1 MKKLMFIGLTAMVLI
16 SCAQKSN
23 ESALGDS
30 TDATMLSAKQD
41 PLAVTPLQDIYS
53 DGKGKMIKNAEY
65 RFQVNNVKKSQEL
78 IEVAVR
84 KYSAYIAS
92 SNLELENPI
101 LTEHLTIRVLS
112 DYFDDLLKAI
122 DGQAVFVN
130 YRKINTEDASKE
142 FIDLESRLRTKREV
156 EQRYT
161 DILRHKAGTIEE
173 LLKAEQQIVELHEEI
188 EATVSRINFLH
199 DQVRYSTIQL
209 EFYQVVEE
217 QVAAVKAGPSLAEK
231 FSQAFDAGM
240 SGFMNILITLAY
252 FWPLII
258 LSGAAW
264 YFFWFR
270 RKRKILEAV
279 AK

>member
-1 MKKLMFIGLTAMVLI
+1 MVLI

-23 ESALGDS
+23 ESALQDS
-30 TDATMLSAKQD
+30 TDATMVSAKLD
-41 PLAVTPLQDIYS
+41 PLSVTPLQDIYS
-53 DGKGKMIKNAEY
+53 DGKGKMIKTAEY
-65 RFQVNNVKKSQEL
+65 RFQVNNVKKSQES
-78 IEVAVR
+78 IEAAIR

-130 YRKINTEDASKE
+130 YRKITTEDASKE
-142 FIDLESRLRTKREV
+142 FVDMESRLRTKREV

-161 DILRHKAGTIEE
+161 EILRHKAGTIEE
-173 LLKAEQQIVELHEEI
+173 LLKAEQQIGELHEEI
-188 EATVSRINFLH
+188 EATVSRINFLR

-217 QVAAVKAGPSLAEK
+217 QVAEVKTGPSLAEK
-231 FSQAFDAGM
+231 FSQAFGTGM
-240 SGFMNILITLAY
+240 IGFMNILITLAY
-252 FWPLII
+252 LWPLII
-258 LSGAAW
+258 LSGAGW

-270 RKRKILEAV
+270 RKKRILESV
-279 AK
+279 VK

>member
-1 MKKLMFIGLTAMVLI
+1 MFIGLTAMVLI

-23 ESALGDS
+23 ESAQQDS
-30 TDATMLSAKQD
+30 TDATMISASQD
-41 PLAVTPLQDIYS
+41 PLSVKPLQDIYS
-53 DGKGKMIKNAEY
+53 DGKGKMVKTAEY

-78 IEVAVR
+78 IEAAVR

-101 LTEHLTIRVLS
+101 LTEHVTIRVLS

-122 DGQAVFVN
+122 EGQAVFVN

-142 FIDLESRLRTKREV
+142 FVDLESRLRTKREV
-156 EQRYT
+156 EQRYA

-173 LLKAEQQIVELHEEI
+173 LLKAEQQIGELHEEI
-188 EATVSRINFLH
+188 EATVSRINFLR

-217 QVAAVKAGPSLAEK
+217 QITEVKAGPSLTEK
-231 FSQAFDAGM
+231 FSQAFGVGM
-240 SGFMNILITLAY
+240 SGFMTILVTLAY
-252 FWPLII
+252 LWPLII
-258 LSGAAW
+258 ISGVAY
-264 YFFWFR
+264 YFFWF
-270 RKRKILEAV
+270 KRKKRISESV
-279 AK
+279 VN